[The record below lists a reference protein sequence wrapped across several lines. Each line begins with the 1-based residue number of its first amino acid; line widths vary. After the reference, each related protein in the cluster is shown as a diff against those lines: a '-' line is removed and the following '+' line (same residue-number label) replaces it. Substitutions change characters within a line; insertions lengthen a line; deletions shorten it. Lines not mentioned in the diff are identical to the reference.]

1 MNKGT
6 LLAQSFVSEVKL
18 KKVLTQEKKV
28 RYNQINRYI
37 MECKNRK

>member
-18 KKVLTQEKKV
+18 KKSIDTRKKV
-28 RYNQINRYI
+28 RYN
-37 MECKNRK
+37 

>member
-18 KKVLTQEKKV
+18 KKVLTQGKKLDT
-28 RYNQINRYI
+28 IKLI
-37 MECKNRK
+37 DT